1 MRIMKD
7 FIGLKFGR
15 MKAIG
20 PAFTVCKGK
29 KTIVVCQ
36 CDCGTV
42 KTSNLHALQEGRI
55 LSCGCYNKEMAS
67 KLKKKH
73 GMTGSAT
80 FECWNGMHKRCRSAH
95 GKNFMIYGSRGISV
109 CDRWS
114 GDDGFKNFL
123 IDMGERPSQD
133 HSLDRI
139 DGSKG
144 YCLENC
150 RWATIFQQNN
160 NTSRNTKFFGFG
172 QEKTIAEWAKALGVK
187 YRSLYYRINSGY
199 TIEEYVNRFL
209 SKHPFGVEV
218 TE

>member
-1 MRIMKD
+1 MKID
-7 FIGLKFGR
+7 QSVIGSRSGRWIATGPKFTTCNGR
-15 MKAIG
+15 YSYILC
-20 PAFTVCKGK
+20 V
-29 KTIVVCQ
+29 
-36 CDCGTV
+36 CDCGIE
-42 KTSNLHALQEGRI
+42 KLIRGDAFANGKSS
-55 LSCGCYNKEMAS
+55 SCGCYNNELAS
-67 KLKKKH
+67 KLKRKH